1 MSDAQTLAVLFDEEL
16 VTLTR
21 IAGMLRRRNLP
32 LRSIAVGPTGT
43 PGCSRLTIM
52 LHTDPDAADRVAR
65 QLENVIGVR
74 EAASYP
80 TKEGVAREL
89 VLVKVRAEQDRYG
102 ELLDVALLYKAAI
115 VDESAEATILE
126 VSGTEAF
133 VLSFLRALE
142 RFEVLDIARSGAVA
156 LERTALTG
164 AALTLTSTSET
175 VP

>member
-1 MSDAQTLAVLFDEEL
+1 MSEAQTLAVLLDEEL
-16 VTLTR
+16 ITLTR

-52 LHTDPDAADRVAR
+52 LHTDAAAADQVAR
-65 QLENVIGVR
+65 QLQNVIGVR
-74 EAASYP
+74 EAAAFSA
-80 TKEGVAREL
+80 EDGIAREL
-89 VLVKVRAEQDRYG
+89 VLVKVRADQHRYG
-102 ELLDVALLYKAAI
+102 ELLDVALLYKATI
-115 VDESAEATILE
+115 VDESADVAILE

-156 LERTALTG
+156 LERTTLADAT
-164 AALTLTSTSET
+164 LTLLSET
-175 VP
+175 AP